1 MRYWNVRNPRMSTH
15 LDKLIENVRSE
26 LARERERVGNVV
38 ISTKKRQKQET
49 GSLKRLEQRLLVLL
63 QVRSKE
69 SHR

>member
-1 MRYWNVRNPRMSTH
+1 MSTH
-15 LDKLIENVRSE
+15 LDKLIENVKSE

-63 QVRSKE
+63 HVRS
-69 SHR
+69 RDAR